1 MGLIEEPSPYYLLII
16 LALALFKKY
25 VLYPVEAMRP
35 NTGPSR
41 IYEAVL
47 TVIFVLYSAYIIAY
61 YYFGIKL

>member
-25 VLYPVEAMRP
+25 VLYPVDAMRP

-41 IYEAVL
+41 IYEAGLEGNCVRN
-47 TVIFVLYSAYIIAY
+47 TAYIIAY
-61 YYFGIKL
+61 